1 MRRGIFTFVFALFGL
16 VSLQAQMD
24 TVWIDSVFKSQYI
37 YPPIADS
44 NYVKWNLGIGSG
56 SGKFPFVHCYHEGN
70 PPAGISKFAQRY
82 EVDSV
87 EKINGVALL
96 TRYESY
102 VPIDTFTIEIWDV
115 NLTAPIFSKTVKYA
129 GSRDVSLI
137 DDYYHPN
144 FIEVP
149 FNKELTLTEDY
160 YVAVEL
166 TIPCGSYYQ
175 RPGETMIAFMYQS
188 CYRATE
194 NTCTPYGCRTKYKPY
209 VQLCHVNP
217 ESGRDEFSNWIHV
230 DSVNWVEGEGY
241 NPIGTYKDFY
251 NYWCDTTVYTPIGI
265 CPIRALEDTL
275 SNGNDTIL
283 NGGDST
289 NSALQLSKQ
298 LDDAVRLSPIP
309 ADEILNIKSDYNIL
323 SIEVFDAMNRFIERK
338 ESNSKSLQLN
348 IGKYQAGTYFIRIK
362 TDKGL
367 VKKKFIVS

>member
-1 MRRGIFTFVFALFGL
+1 
-16 VSLQAQMD
+16 MD

-44 NYVKWNLGIGSG
+44 NYVKWNLGIGRGGGHLWIMHSYTEDG
-56 SGKFPFVHCYHEGN
+56 LPSVTTK
-70 PPAGISKFAQRY
+70 IAQRY
-82 EVDSV
+82 EVDSI

-96 TRYESY
+96 TCYESY
-102 VPIDTFTIEIWDV
+102 VPIDTFTVEIWDV
-115 NLTAPIFSKTVKYA
+115 NLTVPIFSKTVKYA

-149 FNKELTLTEDY
+149 FNKEFTLTEDY
-160 YVAVEL
+160 YIAVEL
-166 TIPCGSYYQ
+166 TLPCGSYYQ

-217 ESGRDEFSNWIHV
+217 ESGRNEFSNWIHV

-265 CPIRALEDTL
+265 CPIRVLEDTI
-275 SNGNDTIL
+275 S

-298 LDDAVRLSPIP
+298 LDEAVKLSPIP
-309 ADEILNIKSDYNIL
+309 ADEVLNIYSDYNIL
-323 SIEVFDAMNRFIERK
+323 SVEVFDVMNRFIECK
-338 ESNSKSLQLN
+338 ELNATTLQLN
-348 IGKYQAGTYFIRIK
+348 ISKYQAGTYFIRIK